1 MKFTTLLFLLL
12 APLFAFAQWETQ
24 IFDEYGEPLIGAY
37 VRLQIPNKEQPSL
50 NSATD
55 LEGKVSFSA
64 EQLQRL
70 TSKSDEI
77 HFTATHLGYD
87 RMSQML
93 SAIDG
98 RLQTVSQLALKPSIS
113 KLQEAEVI
121 AVRARPSDP
130 FAFTDVEAAPLVIAN
145 PAGQD
150 IPYLLRRTPGAV
162 ITSDA
167 GAGVGY
173 TGIRIRGADATR
185 VNVTINGV
193 PLNDSESQGVF
204 WVNMPDFISST
215 ENIQIQRG
223 VGESTHGTGAF
234 GANIN
239 LITKTPNPEPAIKA
253 SLGGGSFKTGRA
265 MLSASTGDLGNGLSA
280 EVRGSY
286 ITSEGWV
293 DRARSR
299 LGSIYLGT
307 EWAMSDKQ
315 RLQAIAWTGHEET
328 YQAWFGIPL
337 SFARDS
343 ELQRT
348 NPAGVKSDGT
358 FFDDQTDNYRQTH
371 AQLLY
376 SHQLKNNFL
385 LQLTGHYTRGRGYYE
400 EWRTD
405 QDLSSYFP
413 FPEQVFVQTDL
424 IRRLWLDNHF
434 YGGIATVSGQLSPK
448 LSVTWST
455 GVNEYRGDHFG
466 TVPFLE
472 ATTASVGEPGDRR
485 FYDNDAIKRDFNSFA
500 KFNYSIAKGVDLY
513 ADLQG
518 RHVNYEFEGIDRN
531 GNTLPQNVDFTF
543 FNPKGGISLKRKWGQ
558 LFGSF
563 AVGQREPNRND
574 FQEAPPEQQPEAERL
589 YNTEIGYRKIG
600 GSRYTLEVNAY
611 YMAFRD
617 QLALTGRLNDV
628 GEATRVNID
637 KSSRLGIEIAGGYA
651 LNKEFSIEGNV
662 ALSRSNV
669 DFFEEFVDNWATG
682 EQDVIIREG
691 TPLAFSPELVANLGL
706 MYTRKLKGTNELKFA
721 LWGSGV
727 SEQFLDNSASEIAR
741 LPAYS
746 RFDFEV
752 SYRIDQPGLPVSTFS
767 LQVQNL
773 TNNNPVTN
781 GWSYRFNSPGYD
793 PRPDDPYARQEQGDG
808 YVLNGFYPQA
818 GIQVYGG
825 IQIELGG
832 RR

>member
-1 MKFTTLLFLLL
+1 MKFTPLLVFLL
-12 APLFAFAQWETQ
+12 APLFSFAQWNAQ
-24 IFDEYGEPLIGAY
+24 VLDEQGEPLIGAY
-37 VRLQIPNKEQPSL
+37 VRLQIPNQEQPSL
-50 NSATD
+50 NAATD
-55 LEGKVSFSA
+55 LDGKISFT
-64 EQLQRL
+64 EVQLQDL
-70 TSKSDEI
+70 TSLSDELQL
-77 HFTATHLGYD
+77 TVSSLGYD
-87 RMSQML
+87 RWSQSL
-93 SAIDG
+93 SVKNG
-98 RLQTVSQLALKPSIS
+98 RVQELSQLSLKPSIS
-113 KLQEAEVI
+113 RLEEAEVVS
-121 AVRARPSDP
+121 VRARPSDP
-130 FAFTDVEAAPLVIAN
+130 FAFTDVEAAPLVRDN

-150 IPYLLRRTPGAV
+150 IPVLLRRTPGAV

-193 PLNDSESQGVF
+193 PLNDAESQGVF

-215 ENIQIQRG
+215 ENLQIQRG
-223 VGESTHGTGAF
+223 VGESTHGTGSF
-234 GANIN
+234 GANLN
-239 LITKTPNPEPAIKA
+239 LITKTPSSKPGVKA
-253 SLGGGSFKTGRA
+253 SLGGGSFGTGRA
-265 MLSASTGDLGNGLSA
+265 MLSANSGDLGNGLSA

-307 EWAMSDKQ
+307 EWAINDKQ

-328 YQAWFGIPL
+328 YQAWYGIPL
-337 SFARDS
+337 SFARDP
-343 ELQRT
+343 EQQT
-348 NPAGVKSDGT
+348 YNPAGIKSDGT
-358 FFDDQTDNYRQTH
+358 FYDDQTDNYRQTH

-376 SHQLKNNFL
+376 SHQLNNNFL
-385 LQLTGHYTRGRGYYE
+385 LQLTGHYTKGKGYYE
-400 EWRTD
+400 EWRND
-405 QDLSSYFP
+405 QDLFSYFP
-413 FPEQVFVQTDL
+413 FPEQIFIQTDL
-424 IRRLWLDNHF
+424 VRRLWLDNHF

-455 GVNEYRGDHFG
+455 GINEYRGDHFG

-472 ATTASVGEPGDRR
+472 TTTNSVGEPGDRR
-485 FYDNDAIKRDFNSFA
+485 FYDNNAVKRDMNSFA
-500 KFNYSIAKGVDLY
+500 KFNYSVAKGVDVY

-518 RHVNYEFEGIDRN
+518 RHVNYEFEGVDRN

-543 FNPKGGISLKRKWGQ
+543 FNPKAGLSLKRKWGQ

-589 YNTEIGYRKIG
+589 YNTEIGFRKSG
-600 GSRYTLEVNAY
+600 GSRYTIEVNAY
-611 YMAFRD
+611 HMAYRD

-637 KSSRLGIEIAGGYA
+637 KSSRLGIELAAAYA
-651 LNKEFSIEGNV
+651 LNKAFSIEGNV
-662 ALSRSNV
+662 ALSRSNI
-669 DFFEEFVDNWATG
+669 DFFEEYVDNWATG
-682 EQDVIIREG
+682 EQDVIVREG
-691 TPLAFSPELVANLGL
+691 TPLAFSPEVVSNLGL
-706 MYTRKLKGTNELKFA
+706 LYTRKVKGTNEFRLA
-721 LWGSGV
+721 LWGAGV
-727 SEQFLDNSASEIAR
+727 SEQFLDNSGSEIAR

-746 RFDFEV
+746 RLDLEV
-752 SYRIDQPGLPVSTFS
+752 SYLIDQPGIPKSTFS

-773 TNNNPVTN
+773 ANTNPVTN

-793 PRPDDPYARQEQGDG
+793 PRPDDPYAGQEQGDG

-818 GIQVYGG
+818 GIQVYAG

-832 RR
+832 NR